1 MIRFEIK
8 LFYIQIVMKEDYSI
22 RNDPLPWYKYSF
34 AARLGKRRE
43 KGCVKQSR
51 KRLLSLL
58 ELRRFY
64 FSTASNAWGPKQ

>member
-1 MIRFEIK
+1 M
-8 LFYIQIVMKEDYSI
+8 VMEEDYPSE
-22 RNDPLPWYKYSF
+22 NDPLPRYKYSF
-34 AARLGKRRE
+34 AARLGKDVQ

-58 ELRRFY
+58 ECAEFY